1 MSSTRSSR
9 GTSSPFPDRY
19 EQTRI
24 DGKEHPAD
32 IVINNLPA
40 IIRFKRRLSKLS
52 EELRQSVR
60 DPKAF
65 IAYADTR
72 GLYQSTRENL
82 FFNAGFEHGLLAA
95 RQDCLAERMANNPV
109 ARRLLSEINQ
119 LTLTTELPRNRV
131 VMLLLEAAW
140 AQVFGI
146 AIPGTAS
153 PTVSP
158 ELAAIRGVLWPGG
171 NMEAVWS
178 PDAIDQVAR
187 IARPHEQGA
196 GSHALVEGA
205 FTVKPAK

>member
-1 MSSTRSSR
+1 MFSRTTGR
-9 GTSSPFPDRY
+9 GTSSPFPDHY

-32 IVINNLPA
+32 VVINDLPV

-52 EELRQSVR
+52 EKLRQSVR
-60 DPKAF
+60 DPKPF
-65 IAYADTR
+65 MAYVDTR

-95 RQDCLAERMANNPV
+95 RQDCAAERILNHPA
-109 ARRLLSEINQ
+109 ARQLLAQINQ
-119 LTLTTELPRNRV
+119 LTVTTELPRNRV

-153 PTVSP
+153 LTVSP

-171 NMEAVWS
+171 DMNAVWS
-178 PDAIDQVAR
+178 PDSQ
-187 IARPHEQGA
+187 P
-196 GSHALVEGA
+196 
-205 FTVKPAK
+205 PW

>member
-1 MSSTRSSR
+1 MSSL
-9 GTSSPFPDRY
+9 G
-19 EQTRI
+19 
-24 DGKEHPAD
+24 
-32 IVINNLPA
+32 NLPV
-40 IIRFKRRLSKLS
+40 IVRFKRRLSRLS

-60 DPKAF
+60 DPKPVHGLRGHTA
-65 IAYADTR
+65 

-82 FFNAGFEHGLLAA
+82 FFDAGFEYGLLAT

-153 PTVSP
+153 PNGQPRT
-158 ELAAIRGVLWPGG
+158 
-171 NMEAVWS
+171 
-178 PDAIDQVAR
+178 
-187 IARPHEQGA
+187 
-196 GSHALVEGA
+196 GSH
-205 FTVKPAK
+205 P

>member
-9 GTSSPFPDRY
+9 GTGGPFPDHY

-32 IVINNLPA
+32 IVIGNLPV

-60 DPKAF
+60 DPKPF
-65 IAYADTR
+65 MAYVDTR

-119 LTLTTELPRNRV
+119 ITLTTELPRNRV
-131 VMLLLEAAW
+131 AMLLLEAAW
-140 AQVFGI
+140 AMIYGI

-158 ELAAIRGVLWPGG
+158 ELAAIREALWPGG
-171 NMEAVWS
+171 NMDAVWS
-178 PDAIDQVAR
+178 PDTIDQVAR
-187 IARPHEQGA
+187 IARPHGQNG
-196 GSHALVEGA
+196 GTKGRHHG
-205 FTVKPAK
+205 

>member
-9 GTSSPFPDRY
+9 GTSSPFPDHY

-32 IVINNLPA
+32 VVINDLPV

-82 FFNAGFEHGLLAA
+82 FFDAGFEHGLLAA
-95 RQDCLAERMANNPV
+95 RQDCLAERMANDPV

-119 LTLTTELPRNRV
+119 ITLTTELPRNRV
-131 VMLLLEAAW
+131 AMLLLEAAW
-140 AQVFGI
+140 AMIYGI
-146 AIPGTAS
+146 AIPETAS

-158 ELAAIRGVLWPGG
+158 ELAAIREVLWPAG
-171 NMEAVWS
+171 NMEAAWS
-178 PDAIDQVAR
+178 PDTIDQIAR
-187 IARPHEQGA
+187 IARPHEQNG
-196 GSHALVEGA
+196 GTGKGGHHG
-205 FTVKPAK
+205 

>member
-1 MSSTRSSR
+1 MSSSKSGR
-9 GTSSPFPDRY
+9 GTSSPFPDHY

-24 DGKEHPAD
+24 DGEEHPAD
-32 IVINNLPA
+32 VVINDLPV

-60 DPKAF
+60 DPKPF
-65 IAYADTR
+65 MSYVDTR

-82 FFNAGFEHGLLAA
+82 FFNAGFEQGLLAA
-95 RQDCLAERMANNPV
+95 RQDCLAERMANDPV

-131 VMLLLEAAW
+131 VMLLLEAAG

-153 PTVSP
+153 LTVSP
-158 ELAAIRGVLWPGG
+158 ELAAIREALWPGG
-171 NMEAVWS
+171 DMNAVWS
-178 PDAIDQVAR
+178 PDTIDQVAR

-196 GSHALVEGA
+196 GSHALAEGA
-205 FTVKPAK
+205 FTVMPAK

>member
-1 MSSTRSSR
+1 MPSTRSGR
-9 GTSSPFPDRY
+9 GTSSPFPDHY

-32 IVINNLPA
+32 VVINDLPV

-60 DPKAF
+60 DPKPF
-65 IAYADTR
+65 IAYADAR
-72 GLYQSTRENL
+72 GFYQSTRENL
-82 FFNAGFEHGLLAA
+82 FFDAGFEHGLLAA
-95 RQDCLAERMANNPV
+95 RQDCAAERILNHPA

-153 PTVSP
+153 LTVSP
-158 ELAAIRGVLWPGG
+158 ELAAIRDVLWPGG
-171 NMEAVWS
+171 DMDAVWS
-178 PDAIDQVAR
+178 PDTIDQVAR
-187 IARPHEQGA
+187 IARPHEQNG
-196 GSHALVEGA
+196 GGTKGGHHG
-205 FTVKPAK
+205 

>member
-1 MSSTRSSR
+1 MS
-9 GTSSPFPDRY
+9 SSPFADHY

-32 IVINNLPA
+32 VVINNLPG

-60 DPKAF
+60 DPKPF
-65 IAYADTR
+65 MAYVDTR

-131 VMLLLEAAW
+131 AMLLLEAAW
-140 AQVFGI
+140 AMIYGI

-158 ELAAIRGVLWPGG
+158 ELAAIREALWPDG

-178 PDAIDQVAR
+178 PDTIDQIAS
-187 IARPHEQGA
+187 IARPHDQNG
-196 GSHALVEGA
+196 GTKGGRRG
-205 FTVKPAK
+205 